1 MKKDWR
7 ETKWSDFSKQQKIW
21 FIALAVTLAALLF
34 AAGFCSA
41 NNIDVPDWAALIIVG
56 ILWFVVHKFAGL
68 TPWALGGMNST
79 FDDEDE
85 DDDDDEDNDNDD
97 DDNDDDKD

>member
-7 ETKWSDFSKQQKIW
+7 ETKWSDFSKRQKIW
-21 FIALAVTLAALLF
+21 FIALAVTLAAFLF
-34 AAGFCSA
+34 AVGFCSA

-56 ILWFVVHKFAGL
+56 ILWFVLHKFVRL

-79 FDDEDE
+79 FDD
-85 DDDDDEDNDNDD
+85 DDDDDDD
-97 DDNDDDKD
+97 DDNDNENTSSED

>member
-21 FIALAVTLAALLF
+21 FIALAVTLAAFLF

-41 NNIDVPDWAALIIVG
+41 NNIDVPDWAALIILG
-56 ILWFVVHKFAGL
+56 ILWFVLHKFAGL

-79 FDDEDE
+79 FDGEDDDE
-85 DDDDDEDNDNDD
+85 DDDDDDD
-97 DDNDDDKD
+97 DDNED